1 MAATHEMGYI
11 LLLVLSKRIMGQ
23 KIHPLGFRLGIT
35 QNHRAQW
42 FAKPREYLQYLQEDQ
57 ILRNFLSQELSGT
70 ALPGSNGKTGLLGIS
85 HFPQKKKGPFSDAG
99 LSKTLITRRADRLF
113 IELHVQQPKIVTGEG
128 GARLKELTAAV
139 EKIQKAQAEYRS
151 RFSWPTSP
159 NEVDNNPEEKK
170 SGVLLQ
176 IVQVAQPA
184 TDARLL
190 AQKVAQQLEKRVAF
204 RRIMKQTIQQA
215 REAGAEGIKIQIS
228 GRLNG
233 AEIARREWAREG
245 RVPLHTLRAHID
257 YCAYPAQTIYGLL
270 GIKIWIYSGQ
280 KTSK

>member
-1 MAATHEMGYI
+1 
-11 LLLVLSKRIMGQ
+11 MGQ

-42 FAKPREYLQYLQEDQ
+42 FSKPREYLQYLQEDQ

-85 HFPQKKKGPFSDAG
+85 HFPQRKKGPFSDAG

-139 EKIQKAQAEYRS
+139 QKIQKTQAEYRA
-151 RFSWPTSP
+151 RFSRLFAGDPTGP
-159 NEVDNNPEEKK
+159 ADEAGK
-170 SGVLLQ
+170 SGKPASVVLQ
-176 IVQVAQPA
+176 IVQVSQPA

-215 REAGAEGIKIQIS
+215 REAGVEGIKIQIS

-270 GIKIWIYSGQ
+270 GIKIWIYTGE
-280 KTSK
+280 KTLQPTKLSA

>member
-1 MAATHEMGYI
+1 
-11 LLLVLSKRIMGQ
+11 MGQ
-23 KIHPLGFRLGIT
+23 KIHPLGFRLGVT

-70 ALPGSNGKTGLLGIS
+70 ALPGSNGKTGLLAIP
-85 HFPQKKKGPFSDAG
+85 HFPKKKKGPFSDAG

-128 GARLKELTAAV
+128 GTRLKELTAAV
-139 EKIQKAQAEYRS
+139 QKIQKAQAQYRATFA
-151 RFSWPTSP
+151 RP
-159 NEVDNNPEEKK
+159 NQLSVPADENIVEG
-170 SGVLLQ
+170 SGPAGVILQ

>member
-1 MAATHEMGYI
+1 
-11 LLLVLSKRIMGQ
+11 MGQ

-42 FAKPREYLQYLQEDQ
+42 FSKPRDYVQYLQEDQ
-57 ILRNFLSQELSGT
+57 ILRNFLAQELSGT

-139 EKIQKAQAEYRS
+139 QKIQKTQADYRQKFS
-151 RFSWPTSP
+151 RPTENLESGSG
-159 NEVDNNPEEKK
+159 NEITSRQDEKK
-170 SGVLLQ
+170 SGGVILQ
-176 IVQVAQPA
+176 IVQVSQPA

-215 REAGAEGIKIQIS
+215 REAGVEGIKIQIS

-233 AEIARREWAREG
+233 AEIARSEWIREG
-245 RVPLHTLRAHID
+245 RVPLQTLRADID
-257 YCAYPAQTIYGLL
+257 YCVKEAHTIYGTL
-270 GIKIWIYSGQ
+270 GVKMWLFKNEILAK
-280 KTSK
+280 

>member
-1 MAATHEMGYI
+1 
-11 LLLVLSKRIMGQ
+11 MGQ

-42 FAKPREYLQYLQEDQ
+42 FSKPREYLQYLQEDQ

-70 ALPGSNGKTGLLGIS
+70 ALPGSNGNTGLLGIS
-85 HFPQKKKGPFSDAG
+85 HFPQRKKGPFSDAC

-139 EKIQKAQAEYRS
+139 QQIQKRQAQYRATFARPSDEANSENAETNTNLTA
-151 RFSWPTSP
+151 PA
-159 NEVDNNPEEKK
+159 
-170 SGVLLQ
+170 GVILQ
-176 IVQVAQPA
+176 IVQVEQPA

-215 REAGAEGIKIQIS
+215 REAGVEGIKIQIS

-270 GIKIWIYSGQ
+270 GIKIWIYTGQ
-280 KTSK
+280 KTSESSH